1 MSKKDNKII
10 SSKIAVVNQIL
21 PHVNK
26 WAWDLFIDGAA
37 NNWMP
42 TEISMA
48 KDIEQWKGNSLSET
62 CCKKML
68 RLLCR
73 FRVFGC
79 QQLIVECF

>member
-1 MSKKDNKII
+1 MKKDTKII
-10 SSKIAVVNQIL
+10 SSKVAVVNQIL

-48 KDIEQWKGNSLSET
+48 KDIEQWKGNNLSEDERLVVKRLYCSHLSIT
-62 CCKKML
+62 KLFIKKAL
-68 RLLCR
+68 
-73 FRVFGC
+73 
-79 QQLIVECF
+79 

>member
-1 MSKKDNKII
+1 MKMKKTKQII
-10 SSKIAVVNQIL
+10 SDKVASVNQIL

-48 KDIEQWKGNSLSET
+48 KDIE
-62 CCKKML
+62 
-68 RLLCR
+68 
-73 FRVFGC
+73 
-79 QQLIVECF
+79 